1 MPWKPNELISN
12 KIMIIIIRKKTQ
24 LRRWMW
30 AFMAH
35 LSTIDK
41 DSLTNTC
48 IRDVSKVL
56 FSFYFVDARNIDK
69 QKQWMNISSWFSRY
83 IYTLIPKKGFPVH
96 DMNYTDVTPPPPQK
110 KKQKKP
116 GTIKKKALFFFLTR
130 TATDFNLISNYH
142 VCNTTFSR

>member
-1 MPWKPNELISN
+1 MSLIAN
-12 KIMIIIIRKKTQ
+12 KIIIIIIRKETQ

-41 DSLTNTC
+41 DSLTN

-69 QKQWMNISSWFSRY
+69 QKQWMNISSWFSR
-83 IYTLIPKKGFPVH
+83 
-96 DMNYTDVTPPPPQK
+96 
-110 KKQKKP
+110 
-116 GTIKKKALFFFLTR
+116 
-130 TATDFNLISNYH
+130 
-142 VCNTTFSR
+142 